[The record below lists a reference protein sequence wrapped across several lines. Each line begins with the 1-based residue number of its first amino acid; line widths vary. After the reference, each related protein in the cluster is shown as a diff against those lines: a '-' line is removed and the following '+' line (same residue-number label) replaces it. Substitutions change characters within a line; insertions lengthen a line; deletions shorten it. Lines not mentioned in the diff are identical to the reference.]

1 MVRVGVF
8 LLLFFFSFKKDY
20 QQIPEKNLDS
30 IKLP

>member
-1 MVRVGVF
+1 MVRVGVLF
-8 LLLFFFSFKKDY
+8 FFFSFKKDY